1 MFLKLDSFKIDGLHL
16 PEFLNQHGD
25 FSILGEFTLG
35 SFQVIVQRSLS
46 ARSLNH
52 AKAASILAS
61 YLKMLPMIVIVM
73 PGMISRILYP
83 GKLCVKKNVVE
94 ENPSVFSSY

>member
-1 MFLKLDSFKIDGLHL
+1 MWGPL
-16 PEFLNQHGD
+16 
-25 FSILGEFTLG
+25 LGEFTPL

-83 GKLCVKKNVVE
+83 GKLRVPQKMSWRKNLLKWPE
-94 ENPSVFSSY
+94 GRGYHSWGTQPSRTQPGPGS